1 MAKKATE
8 LCAEIAGLS
17 GELKDAIDKLMN
29 HQEDIQE
36 DILKLQ
42 RNKRNG
48 AAINEDLLSQLKE
61 ARKESSKEIGLLSL
75 ERTEL
80 FDDLPVIRLAT
91 GKLKVIASELEKDAE
106 LIEQTAK
113 RILKVTKSLQK
124 AEKLILKIIA
134 LVNKL

>member
-1 MAKKATE
+1 MAKKAIE

-17 GELKDAIDKLMN
+17 EELKDAIDKLMN

-48 AAINEDLLSQLKE
+48 AAINEDLLSQLKQ

-80 FDDLPVIRLAT
+80 FDDLPVIRLAP

-106 LIEQTAK
+106 LIEKTAK
-113 RILKVTKSLQK
+113 RIRKVTKSLQK

>member
-8 LCAEIAGLS
+8 LCAEIAVLS
-17 GELKDAIDKLMN
+17 EELKDAIDKLMN

-80 FDDLPVIRLAT
+80 FDDLPVIKLAT

-113 RILKVTKSLQK
+113 RIRKVTKSLQK

>member
-8 LCAEIAGLS
+8 LSAEIALRS
-17 GELKDAIDKLMN
+17 EELKDAIDKFMN

-42 RNKRNG
+42 RSKRNG
-48 AAINEDLLSQLKE
+48 ETIDEDHLSQLKE
-61 ARKESSKEIGLLSL
+61 ARKESSNEIGRLTF

-80 FDDLPVIRLAT
+80 FDDLPVIKMAS
-91 GKLKVIASELEKDAE
+91 GKIKVIASELEKDAE
-106 LIEQTAK
+106 LIDQTEK
-113 RILKVTKSLQK
+113 KIRKVTKSLQK
-124 AEKLILKIIA
+124 AEKLILKIIT

>member
-8 LCAEIAGLS
+8 LSAEIALQS
-17 GELKDAIDKLMN
+17 EELRDAINKLMN

-42 RNKRNG
+42 RSKRNG
-48 AAINEDLLSQLKE
+48 EAIDEKLLKQLKK
-61 ARKESSKEIGLLSL
+61 ARKDSSREIGLLSL

-91 GKLKVIASELEKDAE
+91 GKIKVIASELKKDAE
-106 LIEQTAK
+106 LIKQTSEK
-113 RILKVTKSLQK
+113 IRKVTKSLKK

-134 LVNKL
+134 LVGKL

>member
-1 MAKKATE
+1 MAKKAIE
-8 LCAEIAGLS
+8 LCAEIALFS
-17 GELKDAIDKLMN
+17 EELKDAIDKLMN
-29 HQEDIQE
+29 HQDDIQE

-42 RNKRNG
+42 RSKRNG
-48 AAINEDLLSQLKE
+48 EAIDDDLLSQLKK

-106 LIEQTAK
+106 LIEQTAR
-113 RILKVTKSLQK
+113 RIHKVTKSLQK
-124 AEKLILKIIA
+124 AEKLILEIVA
-134 LVNKL
+134 LVDKL

>member
-1 MAKKATE
+1 MAKKAIE
-8 LCAEIAGLS
+8 LCAEIALFS
-17 GELKDAIDKLMN
+17 EELKDAIDKLMN
-29 HQEDIQE
+29 HQDDIQE

-42 RNKRNG
+42 RSKRNG
-48 AAINEDLLSQLKE
+48 EAIDDDLLSQLKK

-113 RILKVTKSLQK
+113 RIRKVTKSLQK
-124 AEKLILKIIA
+124 AEKLILEIVA
-134 LVNKL
+134 LVDKL